1 MNIIKSKNGT
11 YYVSKK
17 EGYEAIA
24 NAKIKSHHNA
34 YYYIVLEDRYY
45 VLEYNSQYFK
55 IIVNEPFISIELYHK
70 FTNEYEETL
79 KDLKENKDFY
89 EKSEIEF
96 IKGKLH
102 YIGELIN
109 KSRHQLRK
117 LHLL

>member
-1 MNIIKSKNGT
+1 MNIVKSKNGT

-17 EGYEAIA
+17 EGYEAMTKA
-24 NAKIKSHHNA
+24 RFKTCCNA

-45 VLEYNSQYFK
+45 LLEYHAQYYN
-55 IIVNEPFISIELYHK
+55 VVTNEPFISIELYHK

-79 KDLKENKDFY
+79 KDLKDNKEFY

-109 KSRHQLRK
+109 KSRHQLNN
-117 LHLL
+117 LHLI